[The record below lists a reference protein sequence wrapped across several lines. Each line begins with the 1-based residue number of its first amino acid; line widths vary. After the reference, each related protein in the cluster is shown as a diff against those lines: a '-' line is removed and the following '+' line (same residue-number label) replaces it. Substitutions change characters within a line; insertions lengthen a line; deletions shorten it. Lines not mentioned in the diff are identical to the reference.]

1 CGVAAS
7 GGGRELVWLHGT
19 IAHVLLE
26 EAPASRARAV
36 VPMPVPMP
44 MPVPPSVAVAGSGE
58 AGSEAETETLA
69 VTVRRKRYPL
79 RSSGPQHR
87 HRLLQTCQREAISQ
101 STVYGIRLHAGIL
114 RDWLSDHVLYGEIVL
129 PGASLLELSCAALA
143 RSRPG
148 QGLASERGSD
158 SVRLDGLTVLRPVV
172 AVDTR
177 EGQGKAAG
185 TSSATRLYCVLGSG
199 GSVEVYGED
208 KRGRRVLHAEGS
220 AGESSGEDEPDWVA
234 LSRAA
239 SEAQERC
246 TEEADVTGVYEGFA
260 AQGLPYGRTFRLLRA
275 GRASGDG
282 RSVVATLG
290 LEEVRGLAGS
300 YVVPPP
306 LIDALLHAVA
316 VSGAGTANANANAT
330 APSKAKVPFS
340 FDRVWMRP
348 SAAARLWESEAC
360 TAHVEVRSVSEDM
373 VVLDCSLLSGGGGGG
388 EG

>member
-1 CGVAAS
+1 MQSRPLVEGVS
-7 GGGRELVWLHGT
+7 SFGYSGT

-36 VPMPVPMP
+36 VPVPMP
-44 MPVPPSVAVAGSGE
+44 VAALSSVAVAGSGK
-58 AGSEAETETLA
+58 AGSEAEAETLR

-177 EGQGKAAG
+177 EGQGKGAG

-208 KRGRRVLHAEGS
+208 KRGQARVA
-220 AGESSGEDEPDWVA
+220 
-234 LSRAA
+234 R
-239 SEAQERC
+239 
-246 TEEADVTGVYEGFA
+246 
-260 AQGLPYGRTFRLLRA
+260 
-275 GRASGDG
+275 
-282 RSVVATLG
+282 
-290 LEEVRGLAGS
+290 RGL
-300 YVVPPP
+300 
-306 LIDALLHAVA
+306 
-316 VSGAGTANANANAT
+316 
-330 APSKAKVPFS
+330 
-340 FDRVWMRP
+340 
-348 SAAARLWESEAC
+348 
-360 TAHVEVRSVSEDM
+360 
-373 VVLDCSLLSGGGGGG
+373 GGREPGRG
-388 EG
+388 